1 MEGNELLDFN
11 VAQSNFDFFRFSGS
25 MQGVLSTESEEQL
38 KKDCEGV
45 MRVAYATVQ
54 NLCEL
59 GVRLKA
65 IKESGRWHHVVD
77 PETGDRFLY
86 SNFAKFCKYAFGFS
100 PTRTSNLLSLSTFLY
115 LKSDGTV
122 AFLNDKYKEYKTSQ
136 LIELSPMNTWERRF
150 FSPDMTVDEMR
161 LVKKYMKSDDYES
174 RRGSIVDAE
183 DMLDMARAW
192 ENYEQAKKMW
202 PKQLPGQLE
211 LPQEVLEDTETWPV
225 ENPTSDFCDV
235 EDPQEE
241 LDEPASTSQDFVTEV
256 VQVVAQAQE
265 RYEFSVREKA
275 RAFLAGY
282 KDWAQEE
289 APLPFIA
296 SYVHTFPDGKSIHAR
311 EEFVCKD
318 LSTLETKVV
327 VRYFWEQDGQ
337 EVAVSKTRVVNYLRA
352 AKDGAR

>member
-1 MEGNELLDFN
+1 MEGNNELLDFS
-11 VAQSNFDFFRFSGS
+11 AQSNFDFFQFQGS
-25 MQGVLSTESEEQL
+25 MQGVLSTEAEEQL

-45 MRVAYATVQ
+45 MQVAYATVQ

-100 PTRTSNLLSLSTFLY
+100 PTRTSNLLSLSEFLC

-122 AFLNDKYKEYKTSQ
+122 AFLNDKYKLYKTSQ
-136 LIELSPMNTWERRF
+136 LIELSPVNTWERKF
-150 FSPDMTVDEMR
+150 FDAEMTVDDMR
-161 LVKKYMKSDDYES
+161 LVKKYMKSDDY
-174 RRGSIVDAE
+174 RTRKGSIVDAE

-192 ENYEQAKKMW
+192 EEYEQVKKMR

-211 LPQEVLEDTETWPV
+211 LPLEVIG
-225 ENPTSDFCDV
+225 NPTSDLCDV
-235 EDPQEE
+235 EVLQEE
-241 LDEPASTSQDFVTEV
+241 VEEPASTPQDFVTEV

-265 RYEFSVREKA
+265 RYEFAVREKA

-282 KDWAQEE
+282 KEWAQEE
-289 APLPFIA
+289 TPLPFIA

-318 LSTLETKVV
+318 LSTLEKKVV

-337 EVAVSKTRVVNYLRA
+337 EVVVSKTRVVNYLRTT
-352 AKDGAR
+352 KDGAR